1 MDRLEQLTDIN
12 DLYVEVPAKNIIIE
26 FFCQTL
32 AVTNHA
38 AQVGMMFA
46 MFITAF
52 PFIWR
57 TVWGQPVWA
66 NEDQKIL
73 ELVFIMPKMIY
84 NMMSVMLL
92 QLVMLVVHKK
102 MHLKQM
108 WLKLIDET
116 ALFHS
121 SVEHIHHLIPSA
133 PVLSDPKSFENLI
146 VLLYVIKK
154 FDAKFWLRGEVFGTV
169 LFFCFAAQLGY
180 VAL

>member
-1 MDRLEQLTDIN
+1 M
-12 DLYVEVPAKNIIIE
+12 EVPAKNVIIE
-26 FFCQTL
+26 FFCQSL
-32 AVTNHA
+32 EVKNYA

-52 PFIWR
+52 PFMWR
-57 TVWGQPVWA
+57 VFWGQPVWA

-73 ELVFIMPKMIY
+73 ELVFIMPKMMY

-108 WLKLIDET
+108 WLKLIEET
-116 ALFHS
+116 TLFHG

-133 PVLSDPKSFENLI
+133 PILSDPKSFENII

-154 FDAKFWLRGEVFGTV
+154 FDAKFWLRGEVFGSV
-169 LFFCFAAQLGY
+169 LFGCFFLQLAY
-180 VAL
+180 VGL